1 MPQFSLPWQRD
12 VVLTFAL
19 EIAAIAAAL
28 FVAGVVMR
36 RRRRAAFATRLFVS
50 AGLAGALVV
59 GSVAAAFTIAPTLPT
74 PPVPLT
80 AQFRTNPAPDT
91 PESIAAGRTTYQQSC
106 VVCHGAR
113 GLGDG
118 PAALT
123 LNPRP
128 VNLQLHVPQHPDGF
142 LEYWIAEGVGGTAM
156 PAWKDRLDE
165 TARWQLVRYLRELAA
180 GRP

>member
-1 MPQFSLPWQRD
+1 MSLPWSRD
-12 VVLTFAL
+12 VVLVFAL
-19 EIAAIAAAL
+19 EVA
-28 FVAGVVMR
+28 FVALLLLAGAVVMR
-36 RRRRAAFATRLFVS
+36 RRGRLAFATRLLVS
-50 AGLAGALVV
+50 FGLAATLSL
-59 GSVAAAFTIAPTLPT
+59 GSVVAAFAIAPTLPT
-74 PPVPLT
+74 PPVPFT
-80 AQFRTNPAPDT
+80 AQFRENPVPAS
-91 PESIAAGRTTYQQSC
+91 PENVDGGRALYRQSC
-106 VVCHGAR
+106 FVCHGAR

-156 PAWKDRLDE
+156 PPWKDHLSE
-165 TARWQLVRYLRELAA
+165 TQRWQLVRYLRELAA